1 MNCNPDIKRVECWMC
16 QRNPYVQRVPLT
28 VAGGNPSPGHP
39 VPLKIDRDE
48 CEVIAALGGIA
59 GEPGLA
65 DPQMILGMLSP
76 LYNGETGNENLEK
89 IRKAMENA
97 SGGPGTPASPD
108 NPICAEDPEDNKE
121 PKGVHINVYLF

>member
-1 MNCNPDIKRVECWMC
+1 MNCKPDIKRVECWMC

-97 SGGPGTPASPD
+97 SGGPGAPAGPD
-108 NPICAEDPEDNKE
+108 NPISAEEPEDNKE

>member
-48 CEVIAALGGIA
+48 CEVIAAWV
-59 GEPGLA
+59 
-65 DPQMILGMLSP
+65 
-76 LYNGETGNENLEK
+76 
-89 IRKAMENA
+89 
-97 SGGPGTPASPD
+97 ASPTSPD
-108 NPICAEDPEDNKE
+108 SLIRR
-121 PKGVHINVYLF
+121 

>member
-65 DPQMILGMLSP
+65 DLQMILQARNAHRRHSYRKRIKCLHFNALTITNLVESP
-76 LYNGETGNENLEK
+76 
-89 IRKAMENA
+89 
-97 SGGPGTPASPD
+97 
-108 NPICAEDPEDNKE
+108 C
-121 PKGVHINVYLF
+121 LFW